1 MLASFFSFLAPEVS
15 VSSQQEKVRW
25 AMSFRAVNV
34 ISSGR

>member
-15 VSSQQEKVRW
+15 VSSQQDNDLE
-25 AMSFRAVNV
+25 AMRFRAVNV